1 MKNLKIGV
9 RLGIGFGFLL
19 ALLGAISVF
28 SIVKVSNLDHEI
40 TQMATDKFP
49 KTLMMNDIVNAV
61 NVQARATRNM
71 AIDTSKES
79 FQKELARVNEQRKI
93 VEERVGKLT
102 KMIVSEEGKKLFN
115 ESQALRAIY
124 RTSTDNYLALLEN
137 GKFDQARAL
146 LLGDNRAKQN
156 AYIATLDKLSDFQ
169 DKLVEVAAKD
179 ADHLATST
187 KNIIIGL
194 ALAAFLLGIAIAY
207 LITRSITKP
216 VEACIAAADK
226 IAAGNTDVA
235 LDGTA
240 SDETGKLQ
248 QSMAKMVEAIKGL
261 VADAGTLSKA
271 AIEGKLAT
279 RADASKHMGDFQ
291 KIVAGVNETLDAVIG
306 PLNVT
311 AEYVDRISKGDIPP
325 KITDSYN
332 GDFNEVKLNLN
343 NCIDNINALVAD
355 ANMLA
360 KAAVEGKLATR
371 ADASKH
377 QGDFQ
382 KIVAGVNETLD
393 AVIGPLNVTAEY
405 VDRISKGDIPPR
417 ITDNYNGDF
426 NEVKLNLNNCIDT
439 LNGLLADMN
448 KMSREHDLG
457 DIDVVM
463 PVDQY
468 AGAYRTMA
476 AGVNTMVGGHIS
488 VKKKA
493 MACIAEF
500 GKGNFEAELELF
512 PGKKVFINNTI
523 EALRSNI
530 KAFEAQLQILIRAA
544 ADGELD
550 KRADASLFAGGW
562 HTLVSGVND
571 TVTNIVN
578 PMMVTAD
585 YVDQIAKGIIPPTI
599 ATDYKGQ
606 YNVIKNNLNNMVK
619 MMNDL
624 LAETDKIIVA
634 AADGK
639 LDERANAALFVGG
652 WNKLV
657 AGVNDTVTNIV
668 NPMMVTAD
676 YVDQIAKGI
685 IPPTITTEYKGQY
698 NVIKN
703 NLNNMVKMMNDLLA
717 ETDKIIVAAADGKL
731 DERANAALFVGG
743 WNKLVAGVNDTVSNI
758 VNPMMVT
765 ADYVDQIAKGIIPPA
780 ITTDYKGQYNV
791 IKNNLNGMVK
801 MMNDLLAETDK
812 IIVAAADGKLDE
824 RANAALFVGGW
835 NKLVAGVN
843 DTVSNIVNPLM
854 VTADYVDK
862 VAKGIIPPVIT
873 TEYKGQYNVIKN
885 NLNNMVQM
893 MNDLLSQTGLLI
905 AAAADGKLDQRADAT
920 LFVGGWNKLVAG
932 VNDTVSNIVNPLM
945 VTADYVDRIS
955 KGDIPPSI
963 TAEYKGQYNIIKTNL
978 NVLIDA
984 MGSITQA
991 AQEIAGGNL
1000 LVDIR
1005 ERSGKD
1011 ELMRALA
1018 AMVAQLSE
1026 VVSEV
1031 KGASDNVAQG
1041 SMEMSSGSENMS
1053 QGASEQAAA
1062 AEEASS
1068 SMEQMSANI
1077 RQNADN
1083 ALQTEKIAVK
1093 SAADAIEGGKAVAQ
1107 TVLAMKEIAGKI
1119 NIIEEIARQTNMLAL
1134 NAAIEAARAG
1144 EHGKGFAVVASEV
1157 RKLAERS
1164 QAAAGEISK
1173 LSVSSVDVAERAG
1186 EMLAQLVPDIQKT
1199 AELVQEISASSKEQD
1214 TGASQINK
1222 AIQQLDQ
1229 VIQQNAG
1236 AAEEMSS
1243 TAEELSSQAEQLQST
1258 ISFFKV
1264 KEGAGATQGVRRPK
1278 LEAKRVAKP
1287 VAVVQHLAHSSEGF
1301 KKQAGLS
1308 LSMDDTSDLK
1318 DDAFEKF

>member
-9 RLGIGFGFLL
+9 RLGIGFGLLL
-19 ALLGAISVF
+19 ALLSFISVF
-28 SIVKVSNLDHEI
+28 SIIRVNNLDKEI
-40 TQMATDKFP
+40 NSMATDKFP
-49 KTLMMNDIVNAV
+49 KTMLVNELTDAI
-61 NVQARATRNM
+61 NVTARATRNM
-71 AIDTSKES
+71 VIDTSPAS
-79 FQKELARVNEQRKI
+79 VQKELERITEQRKI
-93 VEERVGKLT
+93 VDDRVEKLT
-102 KMIVSEEGKKLFN
+102 KMITSEEGKKLLA
-115 ESQALRAIY
+115 ESTALRTNY
-124 RTSTDNYLALLEN
+124 RASTDQFLTLVKA
-137 GKFDQARAL
+137 GKFPEARSQ

-156 AYIATLDKLSDFQ
+156 AYLAAFEKLSTFQ
-169 DKLVEVAAKD
+169 DKLVEKAGKD
-179 ADHLATST
+179 ADLMATST
-187 KNIIIGL
+187 KNVIIGL
-194 ALAAFLLGIAIAY
+194 ALAAFLLGILIAY

-216 VEACIAAADK
+216 VQICIAAADR
-226 IAAGNTDVA
+226 IAAGDTNVV

-248 QSMAKMVEAIKGL
+248 QSMTKMVEAIKGL
-261 VADAGTLSKA
+261 VADTGVLSSA
-271 AIEGKLAT
+271 AIAGKLAT
-279 RADASKHMGDFQ
+279 RADAGKHQGDFQ
-291 KIVAGVNETLDAVIG
+291 KIVAGVNETLDAVIGPLNVTAEYVDRISKGDIPPKITDNYNGDFNEVKLNLNNCIDNISALVDDTNMLVRAAVDGKLASRADASKHQGDFRKIVSGINETLDAVIG

-343 NCIDNINALVAD
+343 NCID
-355 ANMLA
+355 
-360 KAAVEGKLATR
+360 
-371 ADASKH
+371 
-377 QGDFQ
+377 
-382 KIVAGVNETLD
+382 
-393 AVIGPLNVTAEY
+393 
-405 VDRISKGDIPPR
+405 
-417 ITDNYNGDF
+417 
-426 NEVKLNLNNCIDT
+426 T
-439 LNGLLADMN
+439 LNDLLSDMN
-448 KMSREHDLG
+448 EMSRQHDLG
-457 DIDVVM
+457 DIDVSM
-463 PVDQY
+463 PVDKFR
-468 AGAYRTMA
+468 GAYQTMA
-476 AGVNTMVGGHIS
+476 SGVNTMVSGHIN

-500 GKGNFEAELELF
+500 GKGNFDAELEQF

-523 EALRSNI
+523 EALRLNI
-530 KAFEAQLQILIRAA
+530 KTFECELQGLIQAA

-550 KRADASLFAGGW
+550 KRADASLF
-562 HTLVSGVND
+562 
-571 TVTNIVN
+571 
-578 PMMVTAD
+578 
-585 YVDQIAKGIIPPTI
+585 
-599 ATDYKGQ
+599 
-606 YNVIKNNLNNMVK
+606 
-619 MMNDL
+619 
-624 LAETDKIIVA
+624 
-634 AADGK
+634 
-639 LDERANAALFVGG
+639 VGG

-657 AGVNDTVTNIV
+657 T
-668 NPMMVTAD
+668 
-676 YVDQIAKGI
+676 
-685 IPPTITTEYKGQY
+685 
-698 NVIKN
+698 
-703 NLNNMVKMMNDLLA
+703 
-717 ETDKIIVAAADGKL
+717 
-731 DERANAALFVGG
+731 
-743 WNKLVAGVNDTVSNI
+743 GVNDTVSNI

-780 ITTDYKGQYNV
+780 ITTEYKGQYNV
-791 IKNNLNGMVK
+791 IKVNLNNTVK
-801 MMNDLLAETDK
+801 LMNDLLSETDKIIVAAADGRLDQRANAALFQGGWNKLVAGVNDTVTNIVNPLMVTADYVDQIAKGIIPPAITTEYKGQYNVIKVNLNNTVKLMNDLLSETDKIIVAAADGKLDQRANAALFQGGWNKLVAGVNDTVTNIVNPLMVTADYVDQIAKGIIPPAITTEYKGQYNVIKVNLNNTVKLMNDLLSETDK

-824 RANAALFVGGW
+824 RANAALFQGGW

-843 DTVSNIVNPLM
+843 DTV
-854 VTADYVDK
+854 T
-862 VAKGIIPPVIT
+862 
-873 TEYKGQYNVIKN
+873 
-885 NLNNMVQM
+885 
-893 MNDLLSQTGLLI
+893 
-905 AAAADGKLDQRADAT
+905 
-920 LFVGGWNKLVAG
+920 
-932 VNDTVSNIVNPLM
+932 NIVNPLM

-955 KGDIPPSI
+955 KGDIPAAI

-978 NVLIDA
+978 NVLIAA
-984 MGSITQA
+984 MGSITAA

-1005 ERSGKD
+1005 ERSDKD

-1018 AMVAQLSE
+1018 AMVQQLSD

-1264 KEGAGATQGVRRPK
+1264 KDTGSALKSVNRQKVDSRRI
-1278 LEAKRVAKP
+1278 AKP
-1287 VAVVQHLAHSSEGF
+1287 SAVVQHLTHSNEGS
-1301 KKQAGLS
+1301 KKQVAGHS
-1308 LSMDDTSDLK
+1308 FSMDDIADLK